1 MHTTAACT
9 ILCLLLSVVSFASSR
24 PHSTGVGLL
33 LKVNKINSYQ
43 DRFRMN
49 RWKENYQPEVNAMR
63 KRDIDRQLR
72 SSDYSSSD
80 KLAALTAWY
89 PPQPT
94 IRFG

>member
-1 MHTTAACT
+1 MHTTAAYAV
-9 ILCLLLSVVSFASSR
+9 LFVLMSVPFVSSR